1 MVLSSAKKVGTGL
14 VKSANH
20 KRKPYCSTAFIII
33 RQRRRKIVG
42 QMLKIW
48 ILKKG
53 KETFC
58 FPFHFFLKKYF
69 AERVAIFPGIVSPM
83 INSFLSSTALI
94 LCKNDF
100 NTVCPSR
107 FGIVIFWNFLGHT
120 VVVMAQQFEMSLQPL
135 FSRDK
140 ISRLLQSSKMWA
152 LIYLGLLLLFKAIQA
167 QDFVSLKIVLK
178 LWLVIF
184 MLVDLECKKC

>member
-1 MVLSSAKKVGTGL
+1 MNT
-14 VKSANH
+14 
-20 KRKPYCSTAFIII
+20 
-33 RQRRRKIVG
+33 
-42 QMLKIW
+42 
-48 ILKKG
+48 KKG
-53 KETFC
+53 EGNLL
-58 FPFHFFLKKYF
+58 FPLPFFLKKYF

-100 NTVCPSR
+100 NTVCPSK

-152 LIYLGLLLLFKAIQA
+152 LIYLGLLLLLFKAIQA